1 MVAPMNTIITIDP
14 LLTKITAYL
23 DRKPLTPDGR
33 PMTKTTFG
41 KAAVNDSAFVFALEG
56 GREVKRATR
65 ARVEAYIEAH
75 PPTLK
80 RAPKKKAG

>member
-1 MVAPMNTIITIDP
+1 MVAAMNIETDP
-14 LLTKITAYL
+14 LLAKIIAYL
-23 DRKPLTPDGR
+23 ERKPLTPDNR

-41 KAAVNDSAFVFALEG
+41 KAVVNDSAFVFGLEG

-65 ARVEAYIEAH
+65 ARVEAYIEAN